1 MKELEGTPKRVWD
14 KCPNHDEAINE
25 EKFRERI
32 AAALTTMSRSQIKR
46 VDETM
51 TERELAPFSDETK
64 KFILESIESALS
76 ARNKAS
82 ETNAGAAPSA

>member
-1 MKELEGTPKRVWD
+1 MRDLEGTPKRAWD

-32 AAALTTMSRSQIKR
+32 ANALTTMSHSQIKR
-46 VDETM
+46 VAETM

-64 KFILESIESALS
+64 KFILESIDRALS
-76 ARNKAS
+76 ARNKTT
-82 ETNAGAAPSA
+82 ETNAVAAPP